1 MEKSRLF
8 HILYY
13 LLNHGRTTAQ
23 QLAEEFE
30 VSTRTI
36 YRDIDRLSMS
46 GIPIYANS
54 GHDGG
59 IEIDSSYILDKTLI
73 TREELEGLIQIIDA
87 LEDTNYYDLNLIN
100 QKLKSLTSNN
110 ETTWMKMNLNK
121 WGDYEDVEQVLFK
134 QIKDA
139 ILHNQ
144 TIYIEYYNSAG
155 LSKRKIDPYY
165 LEFKGSA
172 WYVEGY
178 CHKRQATRYFRLSR
192 ITQLE
197 LLKETYESK
206 QFDKQENKMHESNE
220 YYEFIFSE
228 KSAYRAYDTFAKSAI
243 SDCDEGVC
251 VKVNMPVNYWIYS
264 FLLSLGNEVKVIE
277 PKYIKK
283 ELLQLHKNI
292 IRKMEEE
299 Q

>member
-1 MEKSRLF
+1 
-8 HILYY
+8 
-13 LLNHGRTTAQ
+13 
-23 QLAEEFE
+23 
-30 VSTRTI
+30 
-36 YRDIDRLSMS
+36 
-46 GIPIYANS
+46 
-54 GHDGG
+54 
-59 IEIDSSYILDKTLI
+59 
-73 TREELEGLIQIIDA
+73 
-87 LEDTNYYDLNLIN
+87 
-100 QKLKSLTSNN
+100 
-110 ETTWMKMNLNK
+110 
-121 WGDYEDVEQVLFK
+121 
-134 QIKDA
+134 
-139 ILHNQ
+139 
-144 TIYIEYYNSAG
+144 
-155 LSKRKIDPYY
+155 
-165 LEFKGSA
+165 
-172 WYVEGY
+172 
-178 CHKRQATRYFRLSR
+178 
-192 ITQLE
+192 

-251 VKVNMPVNYWIYS
+251 VKVNMPVNDWIYS